1 MSIEADKTARRA
13 DEISDLLLAVSLIDL
28 TTLEATDTP
37 ERVRALCARAV
48 RPMPDEEQL
57 IGRRVPHVAAVCVW
71 PTLIGAACEALKNS
85 RGRDAHPVRV
95 ASVAG
100 GFPSGQ
106 TPTEVKVLEA
116 RLAVEAGADEIDLVI
131 NRGAVLAGRVG
142 AVTEEVREVRAA
154 CPKTMLKVILETGEL
169 EGAGLVRAA
178 CDAAIAGGADFLKT
192 STGKIAVGATPESVR
207 VLLEAARDEYARS
220 GRVIGVKASGGI
232 RTGEQALAYMTLAR
246 EVLGADAARWLRPGG
261 FRFGASSLL
270 DDLIARLRGSTTSTA
285 KTGAY

>member
-1 MSIEADKTARRA
+1 MSTNIQSATGRDSV
-13 DEISDLLLAVSLIDL
+13 DDLLLAVSLIDL

-37 ERVRALCARAV
+37 ERVRMMCARAV
-48 RPMPDEEQL
+48 RPVPDEEQL

-71 PTLIGAACEALKNS
+71 PTLVGAACEALKNS

-207 VLLEAARDEYARS
+207 VLLEAARDEFARS
-220 GRVIGVKASGGI
+220 GRVIIGVKASGGI

-285 KTGAY
+285 KTGTY